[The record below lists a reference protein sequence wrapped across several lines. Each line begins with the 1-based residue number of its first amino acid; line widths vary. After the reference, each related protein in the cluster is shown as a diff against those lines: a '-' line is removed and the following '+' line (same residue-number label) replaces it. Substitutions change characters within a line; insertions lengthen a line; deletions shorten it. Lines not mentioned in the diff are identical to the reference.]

1 MKSTN
6 RYNSRFRLRET
17 ETETATRTEQPQ
29 EPWSPGRG
37 GGPTRQQEE
46 EFILR
51 KQRRD
56 RGDPPG
62 RGAPAFRAGRRIGD
76 PRRQAASPETGG
88 GAHTRPHCAS
98 CRSGDGVS
106 HSDGIPDSAQW
117 HPAVVATVPG
127 SLGLAGRWPLR
138 PPLSGPGT
146 FSTSTAGD
154 RHRAGLSLS
163 LRDTA
168 MQSQVKKSSYA
179 PCT

>member
-56 RGDPPG
+56 GGDPPG

-76 PRRQAASPETGG
+76 PREAAAEPTPARTAPAAAPVTVFHAATGFP
-88 GAHTRPHCAS
+88 TPF
-98 CRSGDGVS
+98 SGT
-106 HSDGIPDSAQW
+106 P
-117 HPAVVATVPG
+117 
-127 SLGLAGRWPLR
+127 R
-138 PPLSGPGT
+138 
-146 FSTSTAGD
+146 
-154 RHRAGLSLS
+154 
-163 LRDTA
+163 
-168 MQSQVKKSSYA
+168 
-179 PCT
+179 